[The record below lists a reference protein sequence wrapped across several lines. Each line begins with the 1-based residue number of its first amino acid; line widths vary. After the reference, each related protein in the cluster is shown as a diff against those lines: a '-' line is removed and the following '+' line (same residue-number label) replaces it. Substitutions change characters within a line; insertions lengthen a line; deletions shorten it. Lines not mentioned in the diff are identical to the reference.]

1 MNSNKY
7 FSASLSEKIIKN
19 IQSVAEKE
27 TFSFY
32 LYPNKGKDYLLPF
45 AGYIEVVIDNQK
57 IKAWGTGE
65 TEDIALG
72 KTLLELVER
81 SAFIFSKTQSF
92 SDMNGKSF
100 TLTEIES
107 NFPKSRHL
115 YSPNTNGLAIHMNH
129 KSAFENALKEAI
141 ERHTI
146 LKALILR
153 IPPARVN
160 YDYGG
165 YVLPNN
171 LKASYFAW
179 KGPLNHYVVVSRTR
193 FLDGGCY
200 YHFGCSLSL
209 KDAIERSFMESTP
222 AMIFS
227 QSNPNTKPDSSIV
240 PGEVDSFGR
249 YQRFSGDNYWSDF
262 FENVATSTILEIEP
276 QFNLDWIFQSAIALP
291 SFVGANSGLSCVRV
305 ISPYLQ
311 QLFFDHWNAKYI
323 NPLAI
328 GENFELPKTPHIIA

>member
-1 MNSNKY
+1 MSSDKL
-7 FSASLSEKIIKN
+7 FSASLSEKVIKS
-19 IQSVAEKE
+19 IQSAAKKG
-27 TFSFY
+27 TFCFY
-32 LYPNKGKDYLLPF
+32 LYPHKGKDYYLPF

-72 KTLLELVER
+72 KALLELVER
-81 SAFIFSKTQSF
+81 STYIFSKTKSF
-92 SDMNGKSF
+92 SDINGNSL
-100 TLTEIES
+100 TLAEIES
-107 NFPKSRHL
+107 KFPQSRHL
-115 YSPNTNGLAIHMNH
+115 YSSNTNGLAIHMNQ
-129 KSAFENALKEAI
+129 KAAFENALKEAI
-141 ERHTI
+141 ERHTV

-153 IPPARVN
+153 IPPAKVN
-160 YDYGG
+160 YDYGS
-165 YVLPNN
+165 YVLPND
-171 LKASYFAW
+171 LKSSYFAW

-209 KDAIERSFMESTP
+209 KDAIERSFMESIP

-227 QSNPNTKPDSSIV
+227 QSNPEIKPDSHIV

-262 FENVATSTILEIEP
+262 FDSMATDNILGVGPLFKLDGIFQTEMSLPYFIEP
-276 QFNLDWIFQSAIALP
+276 
-291 SFVGANSGLSCVRV
+291 NSGLSCVRV

-311 QLFFDHWNAKYI
+311 QLFFDNWNDKYI

-328 GENFELPKTPHIIA
+328 GENIELPKTPHIIA